1 MRWCNKND
9 KYQVCALTLYI
20 TQEENAWSSF
30 VSSANIIP
38 QSSVKRTD
46 QWQRCALFHLRK
58 LTALSIIIETRS
70 LCTVINV
77 VGGWVCDSAFWET
90 LKEKVRPSVPL
101 LISHIQLEIEF
112 NLASIQED
120 KQGYGLRT
128 ERFKKFSKREKLA
141 IQVLTEKQTC
151 KVFYIELFGSGPL
164 LPWGKY
170 QFSRSTYDCRSL
182 VIWCCI

>member
-77 VGGWVCDSAFWET
+77 VGGWVCDSAFWKT
-90 LKEKVRPSVPL
+90 LKEKVRPSLPL

-128 ERFKKFSKREKLA
+128 EGFKRFSKREKQTNKRCFILSSLGL
-141 IQVLTEKQTC
+141 VLW
-151 KVFYIELFGSGPL
+151 YHG
-164 LPWGKY
+164 GKY
-170 QFSRSTYDCRSL
+170 HFSRSTYDCRSL
-182 VIWCCI
+182 VSWCCI